1 MPKSVQISEE
11 ERAFLRTSI
20 EEKFNVKINSANDCA
35 IVSEIIFKE
44 VNILISYNTLRRFF
58 KILPNSTFP
67 SLYTVNLLSR
77 LIGFKDFIALRAYRF
92 NLNRDFIHENLHLL
106 DVADEIDENILK
118 EVFPLL
124 NEAHWENIYQIRSL
138 IDLFIKKGRIEL
150 ISLFLKIE
158 IDENDLEKLYKYYVA
173 FQPIHTAAKLSN
185 NALIGF
191 IKDHINESK
200 IIQQVLLQLYVEE
213 DCLDVYYGEWI
224 NACSVYLSSD
234 MEIFS
239 TCIKIQFYFIK
250 NDIERSTI
258 LLTNLNKQIKKYAN
272 KIHPILLG
280 RIAAWNFIIKN
291 EKTYLERYIINNAD
305 IYENIST
312 LTFFYKLVYLYGSKK
327 QFLKFN
333 YITLLQTENLL
344 YTSMSFNLKTELSM
358 YYLMLCRYY
367 VETDSRDLAIQ
378 TIQKIDRRYQFSCSA
393 NFFNKEYALLCKN
406 IRQ

>member
-35 IVSEIIFKE
+35 ILSEIIFKE

-58 KILPNSTFP
+58 KILPNATFP

-77 LIGFKDFIALRAYRF
+77 LIGFKDFIALRSYRF
-92 NLNRDFIHENLHLL
+92 SLNRDFIHENLHLL

-150 ISLFLKIE
+150 ISIFLKIE
-158 IDENDLEKLYKYYVA
+158 IDENDWETLYKYYVA
-173 FQPIHTAAKLSN
+173 FQPIHAAAKLNN

-213 DCLDVYYGEWI
+213 DCLEGYYGEWI
-224 NACSVYLSSD
+224 NACSAYLSSD

-239 TCIKIQFYFIK
+239 TCIRIQFYFIK

-258 LLTNLNKQIKKYAN
+258 LLTNLNKQIKKYTN

-291 EKTYLERYIINNAD
+291 EKTYLERYLINNANL
-305 IYENIST
+305 YENIST

-327 QFLKFN
+327 QFIKFD

-367 VETDSRDLAIQ
+367 VETDSKDLAVQ
-378 TIQKIDRRYQFSCSA
+378 TIRKIDRRYQFSCSA
-393 NFFNKEYALLCKN
+393 NFFNKEYALLCKS
-406 IRQ
+406 ISQ